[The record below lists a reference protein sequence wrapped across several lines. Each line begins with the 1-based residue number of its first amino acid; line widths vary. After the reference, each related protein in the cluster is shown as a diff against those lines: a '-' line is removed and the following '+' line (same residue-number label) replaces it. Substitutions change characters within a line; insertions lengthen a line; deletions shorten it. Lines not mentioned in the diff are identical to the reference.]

1 MQINLQLSNSII
13 FIMLITIMIPSIIC
27 SLFIFYHFI
36 RYEAIRKRLN
46 NHIIIILLS
55 LNFLQVSYES

>member
-1 MQINLQLSNSII
+1 
-13 FIMLITIMIPSIIC
+13 MIPSIIC